1 MIPKYME
8 GKTAA
13 GAPGRPDDSAGLL
26 TPAVPIMNCPIATS
40 LGVLGRKWTILILRD
55 MAMMK
60 KERFS
65 ELLKSTQGL
74 TPRVLSNRLRELER
88 EGMIERVEKRKGPNF
103 VRWMLTEKG
112 SDTIPILMRFAAF
125 GSKWYAEEVF
135 EDKTPKRLREVY
147 PAWEAQS
154 VEKRYP

>member
-1 MIPKYME
+1 MANK
-8 GKTAA
+8 AA
-13 GAPGRPDDSAGLL
+13 PAATRGQEDSSDLL
-26 TPAVPIMNCPIATS
+26 TPAVPIVACPIATS

-65 ELLKSTQGL
+65 EILKSTPGL

-88 EGMIERVEKRKGPNF
+88 EGMIERVERRKGPNF
-103 VRWMLTEKG
+103 VRWTLTEKG
-112 SDTIPILMRFAAF
+112 DDTIPILMRFAAF
-125 GSKWYAEEVF
+125 GSKWYADTVF
-135 EDKTPKRLREVY
+135 EDKTPKRLREIY

-154 VEKRYP
+154 VERRYP

>member
-1 MIPKYME
+1 MASKPSQSVS
-8 GKTAA
+8 
-13 GAPGRPDDSAGLL
+13 RPLDDSSDLL
-26 TPAVPIMNCPIATS
+26 TPAVSIKNCPIATS

-65 ELLKSTQGL
+65 DLLRSTPGL
-74 TPRVLSNRLRELER
+74 TPRVLSNRLSELKR
-88 EGMIERVEKRKGPNF
+88 EGMIERIEKRKGPNF
-103 VRWMLTEKG
+103 VRWRLTEKG
-112 SDTIPILMRFAAF
+112 NDTIPILMRFAAF

-135 EDKTPKRLREVY
+135 EDKTPKRLREIY

>member
-1 MIPKYME
+1 ME
-8 GKTAA
+8 DK
-13 GAPGRPDDSAGLL
+13 
-26 TPAVPIMNCPIATS
+26 TPARPSKGLEDANDLLVPAVSIANCPISTS

-55 MAMMK
+55 MTMMK

-65 ELLKSTQGL
+65 EILKSTPGL
-74 TPRVLSNRLRELER
+74 TPRVLSNRLRELEQ
-88 EGMIERVEKRKGPNF
+88 EGMIERVEKRKGPNL
-103 VRWMLTEKG
+103 VRWMVTEKG
-112 SDTIPILMRFAAF
+112 NDTIPILMRFAAF

-135 EDKTPKRLREVY
+135 DDKTPKRLREIY

>member
-1 MIPKYME
+1 MANKAAAAPPKGTE
-8 GKTAA
+8 GSS
-13 GAPGRPDDSAGLL
+13 DLL
-26 TPAVPIMNCPIATS
+26 TPAVPIAACPIATS

-55 MAMMK
+55 MTMMK

-65 ELLKSTQGL
+65 EILKSTPGL

-88 EGMIERVEKRKGPNF
+88 EGMIERVEMRRGPNF
-103 VRWMLTEKG
+103 VRWTVTEKG

-125 GSKWYAEEVF
+125 GSKWYADTVF
-135 EDKTPKRLREVY
+135 EDKTPKRLREIY

>member
-1 MIPKYME
+1 MGSQTP
-8 GKTAA
+8 A
-13 GAPGRPDDSAGLL
+13 GPSIRPEDSADLL
-26 TPAVPIMNCPIATS
+26 TPAVPIMGCPIATS

-65 ELLKSTQGL
+65 EFLRSTPGL
-74 TPRVLSNRLRELER
+74 TPRVLSNRLREMEH

-103 VRWMLTEKG
+103 VRWKLTEKG
-112 SDTIPILMRFAAF
+112 NDTIPILMRFAAF

-154 VEKRYP
+154 VERRYP

>member
-1 MIPKYME
+1 ME
-8 GKTAA
+8 TKTDARA
-13 GAPGRPDDSAGLL
+13 SRHKEDSADLL
-26 TPAVPIMNCPIATS
+26 TPAVPIANCPIATS

-55 MAMMK
+55 MSMMK

-65 ELLKSTQGL
+65 EILRSTPGL

-88 EGMIERVEKRKGPNF
+88 EGMIERAEKKKGPNF
-103 VRWMLTEKG
+103 VRWTLTEKG
-112 SDTIPILMRFAAF
+112 NDTIPILMRFAAF
-125 GSKWYAEEVF
+125 GSRWYADVVF

-154 VEKRYP
+154 VERRYP

>member
-1 MIPKYME
+1 MANKPSQ
-8 GKTAA
+8 TV
-13 GAPGRPDDSAGLL
+13 PRPLDDSSDLM
-26 TPAVPIMNCPIATS
+26 TPAVSLANCPIATS

-65 ELLKSTQGL
+65 ELLRSTPGL

-103 VRWMLTEKG
+103 VRWTLTEKG

-135 EDKTPKRLREVY
+135 EDKKPRRLREID
-147 PAWEAQS
+147 PAWEAQT

>member
-1 MIPKYME
+1 ME
-8 GKTAA
+8 NGPAK
-13 GAPGRPDDSAGLL
+13 GESNRVKDSSDLL
-26 TPAVPIMNCPIATS
+26 TLAVPLKNCPIATS

-60 KERFS
+60 TERFNQI
-65 ELLKSTQGL
+65 LKSTPGL
-74 TPRVLSNRLRELER
+74 TPRILSNRLRELES
-88 EGMIERVEKRKGPNF
+88 EGMIERIEKRKGPNF

-112 SDTIPILMRFAAF
+112 NDTIPILMRFAAF
-125 GSKWYAEEVF
+125 GSKWYAENVF
-135 EDKTPKRLREVY
+135 EDKTPRRLREVY

>member
-1 MIPKYME
+1 ME
-8 GKTAA
+8 GKIPV
-13 GAPGRPDDSAGLL
+13 GASKGHEGATDLL
-26 TPAVPIMNCPIATS
+26 APAVSIANCPIATS

-55 MAMMK
+55 MTMMK

-65 ELLKSTQGL
+65 EILKATPGL

-88 EGMIERVEKRKGPNF
+88 EGMIERVEKKKGPNL
-103 VRWMLTEKG
+103 VRWMVTEKG
-112 SDTIPILMRFAAF
+112 NDTIPILMRFAAF
-125 GSKWYAEEVF
+125 GSKWYAEQVF
-135 EDKTPKRLREVY
+135 EDKTPKRLREIY